1 MNTFHQGDVQG
12 RKIQVLP
19 EGAKIIKNTPLAY
32 GEHSGHVHQITGEV
46 ELYEYDGKFIAV
58 IGSDGAFLQHV
69 HETTVAGKEKFNA
82 PLPKAD
88 HHPVHLPAGIYEF
101 GIHKRYNPFS
111 KVFERVID

>member
-88 HHPVHLPAGIYEF
+88 HHLYISQPGFMNLVFINGT
-101 GIHKRYNPFS
+101 IHSAKYLNGL
-111 KVFERVID
+111 